1 MLELLVKL
9 RILDPDH
16 TLSLTSLL
24 LMVALVKFAV
34 EPVNTELLLALLGAA
49 ATYSGKKVINK
60 MGQSDDTAETLAD
73 LGTQLTSLNNKVQLL
88 DNRTSTLKGR

>member
-1 MLELLVKL
+1 MLDLLVKL
-9 RILDPDH
+9 RVLDPDH

-34 EPVNTELLLALLGAA
+34 EPINTELLLALLGAA

-60 MGQSDDTAETLAD
+60 MGSSDETSELLASQATELVSLKNKMALVEARTAPR
-73 LGTQLTSLNNKVQLL
+73 K
-88 DNRTSTLKGR
+88 